1 MLGSEPTATVQSGWL
16 YHVAY
21 IAQLI
26 NGAQNGR
33 HVFLSDNQNLQWVD
47 WNCAAAWLIQ
57 FSVTLVVV
65 MVLVQSAS
73 ERDVLEFMTY

>member
-1 MLGSEPTATVQSGWL
+1 MLGQNQLPRFRADDFAMLLTL
-16 YHVAY
+16 
-21 IAQLI
+21 QLI
-26 NGAQNGR
+26 NGAQNG
-33 HVFLSDNQNLQWVD
+33 HQVFLSHNQNLQWVD
-47 WNCAAAWLIQ
+47 CNCAAAWLVQ